1 MAELKANASPC
12 GAVCP
17 RRDLPGCRKTCE
29 AWQAYEKERLE
40 RQNKPPIR
48 GYAGVDTAGSRKRM
62 MVNVRMKNKKWRGP
76 V

>member
-1 MAELKANASPC
+1 MLKANGSPC

-29 AWQAYEKERLE
+29 AWQTYEKERLA
-40 RQNKPPIR
+40 RQNKPPNY
-48 GYAGVDTAGSRKRM
+48 GYVGVDTAGSRQRM
-62 MVNVRMKNKKWRGP
+62 LVNVRMKNKKWRGP